1 MGTRAFDARP
11 DHPVVHTLV
20 KLHADL
26 GGQIQRHKEQGH
38 KLAEQMRAVE
48 AVIRLFD
55 PAYDVRRIAVKRRRR
70 GNPFYR
76 RGECWRAALD
86 ALRDAAEPMTVR
98 ELCLAMLAKLGVTEP
113 TAAQVRD
120 LYGAVNRSLLGHDG
134 DTVVTV
140 GQGAP
145 RRWALAR

>member
-1 MGTRAFDARP
+1 
-11 DHPVVHTLV
+11 
-20 KLHADL
+20 
-26 GGQIQRHKEQGH
+26 
-38 KLAEQMRAVE
+38 MRAVE

-55 PAYDVRRIAVKRRRR
+55 PAYDLRRIAVKRRRR

-86 ALRDAAEPMTVR
+86 VLRDASEPMTVR
-98 ELCLAMLAKLGVTEP
+98 DLCLAMLARLGVNDP
-113 TAAQVRD
+113 TAAQLRD

-140 GQGAP
+140 GEGSP
-145 RRWALAR
+145 RRWALAP